1 MPDAMP
7 WITILGCVSV
17 VVAVCW
23 ATIAMIKRWFMQRR
37 VASGLTG
44 GARKP
49 PAARGWGGPPNPPGR
64 SPPGCRFPCRQL
76 GKEAD
81 DATAVG

>member
-7 WITILGCVSV
+7 WITILGCVAV

-49 PAARGWGGPPNPPGR
+49 PAARGWGGPAQSARPLAARMP
-64 SPPGCRFPCRQL
+64 FPVS
-76 GKEAD
+76 
-81 DATAVG
+81 AVG